1 MNLKVRLPAI
11 YLRSD
16 FTPRFSLA
24 LTRKDVADA
33 LARGWAERDAS
44 IFLTLREERADT
56 VVHQPESCTCLK
68 RAIPRFDPKD
78 TRASR
83 MRRQSSRLNT
93 ASRQ

>member
-24 LTRKDVADA
+24 LARKDRGLALELARETNTPMHLAEICEREMADA

-44 IFLTLREERADT
+44 IFLTLQEERADT
-56 VVHQPESCTCLK
+56 VVRLSEK
-68 RAIPRFDPKD
+68 GDP
-78 TRASR
+78 AV
-83 MRRQSSRLNT
+83 
-93 ASRQ
+93 